1 MFALD
6 WLPRHF
12 LAGKTAFI
20 TGGGSGINL
29 GIARAYGALGA
40 NVAICGRSQHKL
52 DAAAA
57 LLRSGNAQGRVLARA
72 ADVRAPDQLQ
82 SAFRA
87 CQDEL
92 GPIDILVCGAAGNFL
107 VAAENLSPNGFKTV
121 IDIDLLGS
129 FHAARL
135 AFEQLRATRGCL
147 LFISASMGQVAHAYQ
162 VHVGAAKAGIDMM
175 MRNLAVE
182 WGPYGIRV
190 NSIVPGAVADTEG
203 VRRLT
208 TPESA
213 ASLAQE
219 NPLRRLGTIDDIAN
233 AAVLLVSPLAAY
245 INGVVLPVDG
255 GQGLLG
261 SSVFNQGAREF
272 LAALPAETRRT
283 KLSSS

>member
-1 MFALD
+1 MHALE
-6 WLPRHF
+6 WFPRDL

-29 GIARAYGALGA
+29 GIARAYNALGA

-52 DAAAA
+52 DEAAA
-57 LLRSGNAQGRVLARA
+57 LLRGVNAQGRVLARA

-82 SAFRA
+82 VAFRA

-107 VAAENLSPNGFKTV
+107 VAAEKLSPNGFKTV
-121 IDIDLLGS
+121 IEIDLLGS

-147 LFISASMGQVAHAYQ
+147 LFISASMGQTAHAYQ

-182 WGPYGIRV
+182 WGSYGIRV
-190 NSIVPGAVADTEG
+190 NSIVPGAIADTEG

-213 ASLAQE
+213 ANLARE

-245 INGVVLPVDG
+245 INGIVLPVDG

-261 SSVFNQGAREF
+261 STVFNHGAREF
-272 LAALPAETRRT
+272 LATHPAEART
-283 KLSSS
+283 TNLSSS